1 MLRKVGTGIDC
12 QSGADTKGISMLRG
26 GDLSPSVAD
35 AVVFSRLARR
45 RHIDLRLV
53 ANCLCQGFPSST
65 G

>member
-1 MLRKVGTGIDC
+1 
-12 QSGADTKGISMLRG
+12 MLRG

-53 ANCLCQGFPSST
+53 ANCLCQGFPSSN